1 MSLKASI
8 VCLST
13 SRVSLGSLGQLR
25 ASTQSSRSCVA
36 TVIWVAWLAQVSP
49 SWNPVKSAGGQPP
62 MTRAAVKHPPGY
74 AVIPNRPD
82 TTVNASAGSHRTVT
96 SLPRRN
102 QPRRR
107 RRRRPDRD
115 QRRPMLVILLAL
127 LRTAFLDLTKGSN
140 CKSLNVAHK
149 DRCVVCKKPGD
160 NYVRRKYGRRCVLP
174 LAGLV
179 VCPSRP

>member
-13 SRVSLGSLGQLR
+13 SRVSLGNLGQLR

-127 LRTAFLDLTKGSN
+127 LRTAFLSLTKGSN

>member
-13 SRVSLGSLGQLR
+13 SRVSLGNLGQLR

-49 SWNPVKSAGGQPP
+49 SWNPVKSAGAQRP

-82 TTVNASAGSHRTVT
+82 TTVNASAGLHRTVT
-96 SLPRRN
+96 SLPRREE
-102 QPRRR
+102 PRRRR

-127 LRTAFLDLTKGSN
+127 LSTAFFNLNMVAKVSN

-149 DRCVVCKKPGD
+149 DRCVVCKKLGD
-160 NYVRRKYGRRCVLP
+160 NYVRRKYGRR
-174 LAGLV
+174 
-179 VCPSRP
+179 